1 MWFERTHTV
10 RKGLGKHSNGAIGEV
25 HGRAAEPSLP
35 VQSAGRLNIVRYIG
49 DVHFEVPAAVGAMF
63 DEDGVVEIAR
73 GLSIDGDD
81 RQVAEIFAA
90 RTLSFTHGL
99 RAMLRFIQN
108 FAGEYMREMMLADDD
123 FGVDPEIAGTPENFD
138 DPSGRRCASL
148 RITQQLHVYHG
159 SVQFIQPRYASQSE
173 AGFIRAAEA
182 QLLPQPRRQF
192 AAARNH
198 HLVLD
203 PNIVR
208 QHHILL
214 RAIAKQTHH
223 RRMCPA
229 KDSNDAAFRTLCA
242 GDAAQT
248 LNLCQYVVAVHGVLD
263 PVARDEYI
271 AVELRHR

>member
-1 MWFERTHTV
+1 MWFERTHAV
-10 RKGLGKHSNGAIGEV
+10 RKGLGKHSHGAIGEV

-35 VQSAGRLNIVRYIG
+35 VQSAGRVNIVRYIG

-123 FGVDPEIAGTPENFD
+123 FGVDPEIAGTSENFD
-138 DPSGRRCASL
+138 NPSGRRCASL
-148 RITQQLHVYHG
+148 RITQQRHVYHG
-159 SVQFIQPRYASQSE
+159 SVQFIQPRYASRWH
-173 AGFIRAAEA
+173 AGFVRTAET
-182 QLLPQPRRQF
+182 QLLRQPGGQF
-192 AAARNH
+192 LAAGNL

-203 PNIVR
+203 SNIVR
-208 QHHILL
+208 QDHILL
-214 RAIAKQTHH
+214 GAVAKQTDH
-223 RRMCPA
+223 RRMGPA
-229 KDSNDAAFRTLCA
+229 
-242 GDAAQT
+242 
-248 LNLCQYVVAVHGVLD
+248 
-263 PVARDEYI
+263 
-271 AVELRHR
+271 